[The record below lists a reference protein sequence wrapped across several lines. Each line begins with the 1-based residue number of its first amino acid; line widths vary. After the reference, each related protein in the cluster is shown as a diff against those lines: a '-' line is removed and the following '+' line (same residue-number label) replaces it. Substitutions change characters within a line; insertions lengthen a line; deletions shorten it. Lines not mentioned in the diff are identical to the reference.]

1 MPPEYIE
8 RCQIT
13 SKFDIFSLGVIII
26 QIMAG
31 RDGYFKLADMTSQE
45 FIKLVWKILINGPF
59 FQIL

>member
-31 RDGYFKLADMTSQE
+31 REGYFKLADITSQE
-45 FIKLVWKILINGPF
+45 FIKLV
-59 FQIL
+59 